1 MTPQQ
6 KAALEALLEDT
17 MTAEQ
22 EAEIGPLVDLRNDT
36 AVAAAL
42 SAGRTQFRTLM
53 VTKRTLVALE
63 EFGVLPRSAYAL
75 ISVLKAAE
83 TSEPSWLGAVLTGA
97 GIPIE
102 DHPAMA
108 DKLATAWPALTSYT
122 SEGGL
127 DIGKSGVRT
136 MLDLIAVAVP
146 ETASACVAIKNLA
159 KVDAPI
165 SVQFVSEALNHV
177 G

>member
-6 KAALEALLEDT
+6 KSALETLLGVA
-17 MTAEQ
+17 MTVAQ
-22 EAEIGPLVDLRNDT
+22 EAEIGPLVDARNDA

-42 SAGRTQFRTLM
+42 GVGRTQFRTLM
-53 VTKRTLVALE
+53 VTKRTLVALD

-75 ISVLKAAE
+75 ISVLKDAE
-83 TSEPSWLGAVLTGA
+83 TTEPAWLSSVLTGA
-97 GIPIE
+97 GIPVE
-102 DHPAMA
+102 DHPAIA
-108 DKLATAWPALTSYT
+108 DRLATAWPALTSYT

-127 DIGKSGVRT
+127 DVGNSGVRF
-136 MLDLIAVAVP
+136 MLDLIAIAVP

-165 SVQFVSEALNHV
+165 SVYAVSEALNN

>member
-6 KAALEALLEDT
+6 KSALETLLGVA
-17 MTAEQ
+17 MTVAQ
-22 EAEIGPLVDLRNDT
+22 EAEIGPLVDARNDT

-42 SAGRTQFRTLM
+42 SVGRTQFSTLM
-53 VTKRTLVALE
+53 ITKRTLVALD

-75 ISVLKAAE
+75 ISVLK
-83 TSEPSWLGAVLTGA
+83 
-97 GIPIE
+97 
-102 DHPAMA
+102 
-108 DKLATAWPALTSYT
+108 TAWPALTSYT

-127 DIGKSGVRT
+127 DVGKSGVRS

-146 ETASACVAIKNLA
+146 EAASACAAVKDLA
-159 KVDAPI
+159 KIDAPI
-165 SVQFVSEALNHV
+165 SVRDVWEALNNV